1 MPKILYGMLKSN
13 VQTSSVRS
21 QVMGIVLSVI
31 FLFLFVPVMYG
42 QSSDQISDR
51 FSEARH
57 HFNYREYQEAI
68 DILESIR
75 ADVCNSDEMVET
87 CVELHIIKMNSYRN
101 LNDYET
107 AEKHFDAGYSL
118 AQSQLHEHHP
128 LRVRL
133 YTERFSLENQVTSV
147 ADAGVWAK
155 NAMEIVEEA
164 LHTGLTKADAYRVM
178 GYYNDGIGNYDLA
191 IENYQE
197 ALSELEGKEQ
207 TIEVVNM
214 LAIIHNN
221 IGISYRR
228 VGELQTANQHYQI
241 NLSLVR
247 EAFGDNHL
255 QLAYVYNNIGT
266 TYYFIGDYGI
276 AGDYFRRTANII
288 RINLGEDNPLY
299 ALSLNNAVS
308 SYMSLNDYDRALE
321 LMQRVQEIKLRTS
334 GEEHS
339 ETAYGYS
346 NLGNVLTQMGKYE
359 EALKNHMRSIEIRI
373 NLYGEDHP
381 GLVTSYFNISD
392 LFVRMDEYEKARD
405 YLGEARRIVDYRLGE
420 NHPQLWEAQRRIGQS
435 YAAENRHDEAINYF
449 SESMYRMIDRS
460 NMPLVRNPDFSRLIY
475 PLDFMNTIMG
485 MGNANLQ
492 LYKSGAELKNLHE
505 AYYYFNLAADFV
517 DFMQIEFQSEASKLN
532 LIDENYAIY
541 TNAIESG
548 YYLYKET
555 SDDSWLDEILRLNEL
570 SRARIAIELVQDLE
584 ARQFAGV
591 PGDILDEERELNT
604 TITDL
609 YNQIHL
615 EQEKGFDADET
626 LIAQYR
632 DSLFY
637 AKENLQNFIR
647 LLEGEYPAYYNLK
660 YERPLVNKFD
670 VMNLLSSDETLLS
683 YMFTDDYLFAILVN
697 LNGISIHK
705 LELIDQLPSHV
716 EELRQAVIRG
726 DTETYVEL
734 SVLLYDKLMGP
745 LADHIQ
751 TESVIIIPDQILHYL
766 PFELLLTE
774 RPSDMAYHRM
784 PFLIR
789 EKQISYT
796 QSATLL
802 QYKTNRRPSN
812 PENLL
817 AMAPFNLNVSDL
829 DESYTADRY
838 LADLTPLPLT
848 RYETR
853 RIAEIFNT
861 RRTWFDFL
869 FPVRTDIFLDREATK
884 MRLFNSPLDD
894 YGFIHLATHAFVH
907 EGNPALSGIALWG
920 DENSDGIVRVGD
932 IYNLRLNADLVVL
945 GACETGL
952 GRMYRGEGLIGFT
965 RAFIYA
971 GASNLVVSMWRV
983 SDQPTAMLMIHFYE
997 KIRQGHSYS
1006 EALQAAKLELINHP
1020 EHAAPRN
1027 WAAFVFQGR

>member
-1 MPKILYGMLKSN
+1 MLKSN
-13 VQTSSVRS
+13 VQTFSVRS
-21 QVMGIVLSVI
+21 LIMGIVLPVFFF
-31 FLFLFVPVMYG
+31 FLIVPAIHG
-42 QSSDQISDR
+42 QSSDHTSER

-57 HFNYREYQEAI
+57 HFNYREYREAI

-75 ADVCNSDEMVET
+75 ADVCNPEAMVEK

-101 LNDYET
+101 LNDYEI
-107 AEKHFDAGYSL
+107 AEKHFEESYGL
-118 AQSQLHEHHP
+118 IQSHLDELHP

-133 YTERFSLENQVTSV
+133 YTEKFSLENQITSV
-147 ADAGVWAK
+147 REAGPWAE
-155 NAMEIVEEA
+155 NAVEIVEKA
-164 LHTGLTKADAYRVM
+164 LHTGLTRADAYRVF
-178 GYYNDGIGNYDLA
+178 GYYNDGIGNYELA
-191 IENYQE
+191 IENYHE
-197 ALSELEGKEQ
+197 ALNALEGKGR
-207 TIEVVNM
+207 TIEVINM
-214 LAIIHNN
+214 LVIIHNN

-228 VGELQTANQHYQI
+228 IGELQTANQHYQI

-266 TYYFIGDYGI
+266 TYYFIGDYGT
-276 AGDYFRRTANII
+276 AGDYFRRAANII

-308 SYMSLNDYDRALE
+308 SYMSLHDYDRALT

-339 ETAYGYS
+339 ETAYGFS
-346 NLGNVLTQMGKYE
+346 NLGNILSLMGNYE
-359 EALKNHMRSIEIRI
+359 EALKNYERSIEIRI

-381 GLVTSYFNISD
+381 GLVTLYFNISD
-392 LFVRMDEYEKARD
+392 LFIRMGEFEKTREYLD
-405 YLGEARRIVDYRLGE
+405 EARRIVSYRLGE
-420 NHPQLWEAQRRIGQS
+420 YHPQLWEVKRRIGQS
-435 YAAENRHDEAINYF
+435 YAAENRYDVAINYF
-449 SESMYRMIDRS
+449 SESMYRMIDSSR
-460 NMPLVRNPDFSRLIY
+460 MPLVRNPDFSRLIY

-492 LYKSGAELKNLHE
+492 KYKKEGGVNNLQE
-505 AYYYFNLAADFV
+505 SYYYFNLAADFV
-517 DFMQIEFQSEASKLN
+517 DFMQVEFQSEASKLN

-555 SDDSWLDEILRLNEL
+555 SDQSWLDEILRLNEL

-604 TITDL
+604 TITNL

-637 AKENLQNFIR
+637 AKENLQHFIQ
-647 LLEGEYPAYYNLK
+647 LLEEEYPAYFNLK
-660 YERPLVNKFD
+660 YERPLVDKFD
-670 VMNLLSSDETLLS
+670 VMNLLSSDETILS
-683 YMFTDDYLFAILVN
+683 YIFTDDYLFALLVD

-705 LELIDQLPSHV
+705 LELIDELPIHV
-716 EELRQAVIRG
+716 EELRQAVVSG
-726 DTETYVEL
+726 DMETYVEI

-745 LADHIQ
+745 LSEHIQ
-751 TESVIIIPDQILHYL
+751 TKSVIIIPDQILHYL

-774 RPSDMAYHRM
+774 RPSEMTYHQM

-789 EKQISYT
+789 DKQISYT

-802 QYKTNRRPSN
+802 QYKTDRRPSS

-817 AMAPFNLNVSDL
+817 AMAPFNLNVTDL
-829 DESYTADRY
+829 TENYAADRY

-869 FPVRTDIFLDREATK
+869 FPVRADVFLDRDATK
-884 MRLFNSPLDD
+884 YRLFNSSLDD

-907 EGNPALSGIALWG
+907 EDNPALSGIALWG
-920 DENSDGIVRVGD
+920 DENSDGVVRVGD

-952 GRMYRGEGLIGFT
+952 GKMYRGEGLIGFT

-983 SDQPTAMLMIHFYE
+983 SDQPTAMLMIQFYE
-997 KIRQGHSYS
+997 KIRQGYSYS

-1027 WAAFVFQGR
+1027 WAAFILQGR

>member
-1 MPKILYGMLKSN
+1 MLKSN
-13 VQTSSVRS
+13 VQTSSVGS
-21 QVMGIVLSVI
+21 QFVGIVLPVI
-31 FLFLFVPVMYG
+31 FLFLFVPAIHG
-42 QSSDQISDR
+42 QNSDQISDR

-57 HFNYREYQEAI
+57 HFNYREYQETI
-68 DILESIR
+68 NILESIR
-75 ADVCNSDEMVET
+75 TDVCNSDTMVEK
-87 CVELHIIKMNSYRN
+87 CVELHIMKMNSYRN
-101 LNDYET
+101 LNEYET
-107 AEKHFDAGYSL
+107 ADEHFEAGYSL
-118 AQSQLHEHHP
+118 AQSQLDEHHP

-133 YTERFSLENQVTSV
+133 YTEMFSLENQITSV
-147 ADAGVWAK
+147 RDAGHWAEK
-155 NAMEIVEEA
+155 AVELVEEA
-164 LHTGLTKADAYRVM
+164 LYTGLTRADAYRVL

-197 ALSELEGKEQ
+197 ALNALEGKDQ
-207 TIEVVNM
+207 TIEVANM

-221 IGISYRR
+221 IGVSYRR
-228 VGELQTANQHYQI
+228 LGELQTANQHYQI

-247 EAFGDNHL
+247 EVFGDNHL
-255 QLAYVYNNIGT
+255 QLAYAYNNIGT
-266 TYYFIGDYGI
+266 TYYIIGDYGT
-276 AGDYFRRTANII
+276 AGDYFRRAANII
-288 RINLGEDNPLY
+288 RINLGEENPLY

-308 SYMSLNDYDRALE
+308 SYMSLNDYDMALD
-321 LMQRVQEIKLRTS
+321 LMQQVQEIKLRTS

-346 NLGNVLTQMGKYE
+346 NLGNVLTQIGNYE
-359 EALKNHMRSIEIRI
+359 EALKNHLRSIEIWK

-381 GLVTSYFNISD
+381 GLVTPYFNISN
-392 LFVRMDEYEKARD
+392 LLIQIDEFKKARN
-405 YLGEARRIVDYRLGE
+405 YLDEARRIVDYRLGE
-420 NHPQLWEAQRRIGQS
+420 NHPYFWETLRRIGQS
-435 YAAENRHDEAINYF
+435 YAAENRHNEAISYI

-460 NMPLVRNPDFSRLIY
+460 RMPLVRNPDFSRLIY
-475 PLDFMNTIMG
+475 PIDFMKTIMG
-485 MGNANLQ
+485 MGNSNLQ
-492 LYKSGAELKNLHE
+492 IYRSESELSNLQE

-555 SDDSWLDEILRLNEL
+555 SDESWLDEILRLNEL
-570 SRARIAIELVQDLE
+570 SRARIAIELMQDLE

-591 PGDILDEERELNT
+591 PGDILDEERELNS

-626 LIAQYR
+626 LIAQYQ

-637 AKENLQNFIR
+637 TKENLQKFIR

-683 YMFTDDYLFAILVN
+683 YMFTDDYLFALLVD

-716 EELRQAVIRG
+716 EELREAVIRG
-726 DTETYVEL
+726 DTETYVEI
-734 SVLLYDKLMGP
+734 SVLLYDKLIGP
-745 LADHIQ
+745 LSDYIQ
-751 TESVIIIPDQILHYL
+751 TESLIIIPDQILHYL

-774 RPSDMAYHRM
+774 RPSDVAYHRM
-784 PFLIR
+784 PFFIR

-817 AMAPFNLNVSDL
+817 AMAPFNLNVTDL
-829 DESYTADRY
+829 EASYTADRY

-869 FPVRTDIFLDREATK
+869 FPVRTDILFDREATK

-907 EGNPALSGIALWG
+907 EDNPALSGIALWG

-932 IYNLRLNADLVVL
+932 IYNLRMNADLVVL

-983 SDQPTAMLMIHFYE
+983 SDQPTAMLMIQFYE
-997 KIRQGHSYS
+997 KIRQGYSYS
-1006 EALQAAKLELINHP
+1006 EALQAAKLQLINHP

-1027 WAAFVFQGR
+1027 WAAFILQGR